1 MKAKSK
7 LGMGITKKNIC
18 KKNLFSSAVKNA
30 TSVLKKKKPH
40 DINAAINI
48 AQKEIGKSF
57 KGKKSNVIIPRVI
70 RIPKI
75 GGFLPIIPILTAL
88 SAVGALATGGSS
100 IMKAINS
107 TKDAKRQLEENIRH
121 NKSMENIAIGKGL
134 YLKPFKK
141 GMGIIYKNK
150 LSTKN

>member
-1 MKAKSK
+1 M
-7 LGMGITKKNIC
+7 
-18 KKNLFSSAVKNA
+18 
-30 TSVLKKKKPH
+30 
-40 DINAAINI
+40 
-48 AQKEIGKSF
+48 
-57 KGKKSNVIIPRVI
+57 
-70 RIPKI
+70 
-75 GGFLPIIPILTAL
+75 
-88 SAVGALATGGSS
+88 GALATGGSS